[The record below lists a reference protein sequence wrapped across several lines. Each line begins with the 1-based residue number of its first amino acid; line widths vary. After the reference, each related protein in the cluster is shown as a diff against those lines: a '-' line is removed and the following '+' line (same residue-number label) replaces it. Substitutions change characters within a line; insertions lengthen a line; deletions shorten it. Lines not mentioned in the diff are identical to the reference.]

1 LPGAFTCDASCA
13 LGMMLVFRSPARRV
27 QRDVVPSLG
36 LRDAGGIRRGPRL
49 QADGGNPADAV
60 RADVSR
66 SSAGPV
72 TGRSSPPH
80 AAAAQRPTTTAD
92 TTALERLARPERSKA
107 KLSRIMALT
116 AEAFVAELDAQNEE
130 ALARIARAASAG
142 EPSDAVTVP
151 KLLLLAL
158 KNELE
163 ATECAA
169 TWIPTTPEVNVK
181 LALARQAG
189 DEAKHYR
196 MIQAR
201 LGELGVDTAKHDP
214 LATGKSPLLAWLSAL
229 EGTVARVAA
238 GQFTREALAVVRNGE
253 FVRYCRAMGDEA
265 TARMYEET
273 IQPDEKHHHELG
285 RRLLLELATTEAAQA
300 AAREASRKVLSMAE
314 ELQEI
319 ARLKMGI
326 SRAPGC

>member
-1 LPGAFTCDASCA
+1 
-13 LGMMLVFRSPARRV
+13 
-27 QRDVVPSLG
+27 
-36 LRDAGGIRRGPRL
+36 
-49 QADGGNPADAV
+49 
-60 RADVSR
+60 
-66 SSAGPV
+66 
-72 TGRSSPPH
+72 
-80 AAAAQRPTTTAD
+80 
-92 TTALERLARPERSKA
+92 
-107 KLSRIMALT
+107 MAMS
-116 AEAFVAELDAQNEE
+116 AEAFVAELDAQNQE
-130 ALARIARAASAG
+130 ALARIAQAASAG
-142 EPSDAVTVP
+142 EPSEAVTVP

-169 TWIPTTPEVNVK
+169 AWIATTPEVNVK

-196 MIQAR
+196 LIQAR
-201 LGELGVDTAKHDP
+201 LAELGVDTAKHDP
-214 LATGKSPLLAWLSAL
+214 LAAGRSPLLAWLLAL
-229 EGTVARVAA
+229 EGTAARVAA
-238 GQFTREALAVVRNGE
+238 GQFTREALAVVRNAE

-265 TARMYEET
+265 TARLYEDT
-273 IQPDEKHHHELG
+273 IQPDENHHHELG
-285 RRLLLELATTEAAQA
+285 RRLLLELATTDEARA